1 MLEYPLLLLFPAAM
15 LYAAV
20 MDFFTMT
27 IPNKISVAL
36 VLGFLAVA
44 LLAGVSWQVL
54 LDHVGAG
61 MLVLVV
67 SIFMFARG
75 WFGGGD
81 AKLLSAAALWFG
93 FDQLLDYTLLT
104 TILGGLLAVSILVY
118 RQMVPPMWIS
128 GMGWAE
134 RLYDQKAGIPYG
146 LALAGAGLWLFPSSQ
161 IFLMHVAA

>member
-36 VLGFLAVA
+36 VIGFFAVA

-54 LDHVGAG
+54 LDHIGAG
-61 MLVLVV
+61 LLVLVI

-81 AKLLSAAALWFG
+81 AKLMSAAALWFG
-93 FDQLLDYTLLT
+93 FE
-104 TILGGLLAVSILVY
+104 LLADYLLLVTVFGGMLALFILTY
-118 RQMVPPMWIS
+118 RQVIPPMWIS
-128 GMGWAE
+128 GLEWAE
-134 RLYDQKAGIPYG
+134 RLYDKKSGIPYG
-146 LALAGAGLWLFPSSQ
+146 LALASAALCLFPTSHL
-161 IFLMHVAA
+161 FLMHVS

>member
-1 MLEYPLLLLFPAAM
+1 
-15 LYAAV
+15 V

-27 IPNKISVAL
+27 IPNKISLAL
-36 VLGFLAVA
+36 VAGFLVIA
-44 LLAGVSWQVL
+44 LLAGVSWQVF

-61 MLVLVV
+61 LLVLVI
-67 SIFMFARG
+67 SIFMFSRG

-93 FDQLLDYTLLT
+93 FDQHFDYTVLV
-104 TILGGLLAVSILVY
+104 TILGGLLALFVIAY
-118 RQMVPPMWIS
+118 REGVPPMWIS

-134 RLYDQKAGIPYG
+134 RLYDRSAGIPYG

-161 IFLMHVAA
+161 IFLMHVAT